1 MILKELKQ
9 YIQNELNTIYEVSE
23 IDAFLYRL
31 VDFKLGLNR
40 IDFVLQPQLVIRE
53 EDQLFF
59 EKVIVDLKQ
68 EKPIQY
74 SIGETDFYGL
84 TFMVTPDTLI
94 PRPETEELVDWILN
108 DIRHYE
114 EEQLSNLSLVDIG
127 TGTGCIPISL
137 AKNLPK
143 AKVLAVDI
151 SKEALKIAIKNAKQ
165 NEVKVEFIEQDIL
178 KQDELVKEASS
189 SLNQQFDV
197 IVSNPP
203 YVRELEKEEIKK
215 NVLDNEPHLALF
227 VDDTDALLFYREIS
241 KYAKTHLK
249 ENGVLYFEINQY
261 LGKETVELIQSLGF
275 SEVELRKDL
284 SGNDRMIKAK
294 L

>member
-1 MILKELKQ
+1 MILQELKQ
-9 YIQNELNTIYEVSE
+9 YIQQELKTVYEASE

-31 VDFKLGLNR
+31 VGFKLGLNR
-40 IDFVLQPQLVIRE
+40 IDFVLQPKLLLTE
-53 EDQLFF
+53 ADCSFF
-59 EKVIVDLKQ
+59 EKVIDDLKL

-74 SIGETDFYGL
+74 ILGETDFYGL
-84 TFMVTPDTLI
+84 SFKVTPDTLI
-94 PRPETEELVDWILN
+94 PRPETEELVNWILT
-108 DIRHYE
+108 DIRQYE
-114 EEQLSNLSLVDIG
+114 GEKRRNLSIVDIG

-143 AKVLAVDI
+143 AKVSAVDVSTKALAV
-151 SKEALKIAIKNAKQ
+151 AKINAVSSAV
-165 NEVKVEFIEQDIL
+165 NVKFIEQDIL
-178 KQDELVKEASS
+178 RHIELVDEIH

-227 VDDTDALLFYREIS
+227 VDDKDALLFYREIG
-241 KYAKTHLK
+241 KYAKSHLK